1 MCEKSQR
8 KICWTSLVVQQIQIQ
23 LPMQGTQVPSPG
35 QEESTCWGA
44 TEPGQEESTCWGA
57 TEPASPLGTAAAH
70 VPRVCALQREGRP
83 Q

>member
-23 LPMQGTQVPSPG
+23 LPMQGTRVPS
-35 QEESTCWGA
+35 
-44 TEPGQEESTCWGA
+44 PGQEESTCWGA

-70 VPRVCALQREGRP
+70 VPRACALQREGRP